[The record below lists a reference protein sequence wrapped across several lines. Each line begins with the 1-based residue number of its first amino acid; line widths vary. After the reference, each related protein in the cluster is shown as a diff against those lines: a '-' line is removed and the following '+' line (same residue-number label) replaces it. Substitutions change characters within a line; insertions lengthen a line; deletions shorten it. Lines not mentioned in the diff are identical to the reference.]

1 MRTRTIHLMLAAL
14 FASSMGVQAQGHGQG
29 PVQREGQL
37 SPWGTAVNN
46 ADTIPGNPGS
56 NFNSYNQPSINANG
70 LIVFRARSSGQGGA
84 EPISGIFLRNTN
96 GPNPIVPF
104 LKRGDAVPQPNN
116 TLYNGVPAA
125 FSEFPSTPRIDHVFD
140 LVATRGQSQ
149 PVWTYLLGTTETRVG
164 TSGIYANPGG
174 TPTTA
179 ASLLGAAVD
188 ADQVTISFPQYSV
201 PDTLPATRFDQ
212 FPGSPAITGNR
223 YIVWKGNY
231 TDPATQLSKTGVFFR
246 DLALNPPSATLAIA
260 TSGMRI
266 PNQPAGGTAV
276 FGSTAPP
283 SAANG
288 FAFFTGFDVEE
299 APTLGGIYRA
309 PLSDKPPLQT
319 LVGVGDPVPGEAGA
333 TFTSFGEGLSVSSD
347 ARYVSFWG
355 AWGTQTFAKTLLCPT
370 DGNAA
375 LIAFCNATYPNG
387 LVVQIPV
394 NQGIFVHDANIGATY
409 RIARTLEDGVNDF
422 LFWVYSGLPPGTGGG
437 DESQEPPRW
446 RASAFSALSAGGGR
460 PVQTVYKAQ
469 KANSQGLYLRE
480 VGSSV
485 FPVVT
490 LAETGIT
497 PGQSIDPLAPANS
510 IVTAVGVE
518 RDGFRGDRLA
528 ISVGMLFTDPV
539 DPDVTVG
546 WGGIYHTRVSIDAI
560 FADGM
565 E

>member
-1 MRTRTIHLMLAAL
+1 MRVRTTAAIVAIWL
-14 FASSMGVQAQGHGQG
+14 IGATDVRAQ
-29 PVQREGQL
+29 V
-37 SPWGTAVNN
+37 SPWASAVNN
-46 ADTIPGNPGS
+46 GDTIPGNPGS

-84 EPISGIFLRNTN
+84 GPISGIFLRDTR

-116 TLYNGVPAA
+116 TLYNGAPAA
-125 FSEFPSTPRIDHVFD
+125 FEEFPSTPRIDHVFD

-174 TPTTA
+174 IATTA
-179 ASLLGAAVD
+179 ASLLGAAVEP
-188 ADQVTISFPQYSV
+188 DQFTLSFPQYSV
-201 PDTLPATRFDQ
+201 PNTLAGTRFDQ
-212 FPGSPAITGNR
+212 FPGSPAVTGNR

-231 TDPATQLSKTGVFFR
+231 TDPSDQSSKTGVFFR
-246 DLALNPPSATLAIA
+246 DLTQNPPSPTLAIA
-260 TSGMRI
+260 TAGMRI
-266 PNQPAGGTAV
+266 PNQPTGGSAV

-299 APTLGGIYRA
+299 APTVGGIYRA
-309 PLSDKPPLQT
+309 TLSDKPPLQT
-319 LVGVGDPVPGEAGA
+319 LVGIGDPVPGETGA
-333 TFTSFGEGLSVSSD
+333 TFNAFGEGLSVSSD
-347 ARYVSFWG
+347 GRHVAFWA
-355 AWGTQTFAKTLLCPT
+355 AWGSETFPKLLQCPT
-370 DGNAA
+370 DGNMDV
-375 LIAFCNATYPNG
+375 IAFCNATYPNG
-387 LVVQIPV
+387 LVVQIPTH
-394 NQGIFVHDANIGATY
+394 QGIFVHDANLGATY
-409 RIARTLEDGVNDF
+409 RIARTQEAGVVDF
-422 LFWVYSGLPPGTGGG
+422 LFWVYSGRPPGTGGG
-437 DESQEPPRW
+437 GETQEPPRW

-469 KANSQGLYLRE
+469 KSTLQGLYLRE
-480 VGSSV
+480 GSRQV
-485 FPVVT
+485 LPAVA

-497 PGQSIDPLAPANS
+497 SGTSIDPLAPANS
-510 IVTAVGVE
+510 VVTSVGVE

-528 ISVGMLFTDPV
+528 ISVGMLYTDPL
-539 DPDVTVG
+539 DPATTVG
-546 WGGIYHTRVSIDAI
+546 WGGIYHARVSIDAI